1 MGGSSNCV
9 DDSKSFVLR
18 RVLRQDGT
26 PDLQAATA
34 ALPTWRAGLDE
45 AESGSFVY
53 VVLQVLCNLPEFIIA
68 FLDEPLAEP
77 ALKQELR
84 RLSAFFAWSFRR
96 TLFPTP
102 VTRHLRDMFPQIMAT
117 QDASEVFL
125 ALANKLW
132 PAGGI
137 LGTQIEGGREQP
149 LGCVYITADQIAAGK
164 SLEEACEHAL
174 DLKTDRPRYI
184 ASPPR
189 VWCFVLRH
197 PDKWSFQLS
206 IPEKMAL
213 DPFLDTEEAK
223 TFREARE
230 CLQQGGLKEKAALLR
245 ELQESE
251 RAGHKQIY
259 SLRAAILR
267 PDDRMT
273 GHEVCYVSAQDG
285 QWLRCENELCAEVAF
300 ADVAQDLAPSSALL
314 TLLAQTR
321 TPLMLFYTPEERP
334 DVEDVLTGTSREVR
348 LDNDGLRIRAPAD
361 VDLLVLHRLSLM
373 AKDVAQGS
381 PSDSRDPS
389 HQQGRPE
396 AQVTALYLERAS
408 RLWGVSLPRLARLA
422 QDSGKRVDQSQL
434 DRHFEIF
441 DQYCIHAVRVAKTLR
456 ETAEGPSV
464 VTMLSR
470 LASLFVLLHKAT
482 TPWERSRLRSSL
494 KRDLEYWLTR
504 VDSLGVKQQTY
515 LDLLLRVL
523 PVTEEE
529 EATWQR
535 QRKDELELALRRFP
549 KAVEQLH
556 VSVGLSSRPDFKPKD
571 AWKAFC
577 VHPCT
582 CKGLP
587 DTLRD
592 LLAA

>member
-1 MGGSSNCV
+1 MGGNSNRV
-9 DDSKSFVLR
+9 DVSKSFVLR
-18 RVLRQDGT
+18 RILRPEGE

-45 AESGSFVY
+45 AESGSFVN
-53 VVLQVLCNLPEFIIA
+53 VVLQVLGNMPEFIIA

-77 ALKQELR
+77 ALKLELR

-96 TLFPTP
+96 ALFPTP
-102 VTRHLRDMFPQIMAT
+102 VTQHLRDMFPLIMAT

-164 SLEEACEHAL
+164 SLQEACEHAL

-189 VWCFVLRH
+189 VWCFVLQH

-213 DPFLDTEEAK
+213 DPFLDTKEAK
-223 TFREARE
+223 TFRDARE
-230 CLQQGGLKEKAALLR
+230 CLQ
-245 ELQESE
+245 ESE
-251 RAGHKQIY
+251 HKHFY
-259 SLRAAILR
+259 CLRAAILR
-267 PDDRMT
+267 QDDRTT

-285 QWLRCENELCAEVAF
+285 QWLRCEHELCVEVAF
-300 ADVAQDLAPSSALL
+300 ADVAQDLAPSCALL
-314 TLLAQTR
+314 PLLAQTR

-334 DVEDVLTGTSREVR
+334 DVEDVLSGTIREVR
-348 LDNDGLRIRAPAD
+348 LDNDSLRTRAPAD

-389 HQQGRPE
+389 LRSAAHLAHQQGRPE

-422 QDSGKRVDQSQL
+422 QGSGKRVDQSQL

-441 DQYCIHAVRVAKTLR
+441 DQYCVHAVSVAKTLR
-456 ETAEGPSV
+456 ETAEDPSV
-464 VTMLSR
+464 VTMQSR

-482 TPWERSRLRSSL
+482 TPWERSRLRSNL

-515 LDLLLRVL
+515 LDLLLRAL

-535 QRKDELELALRRFP
+535 QRKDELELALQQFP

-587 DTLRD
+587 DALRD
-592 LLAA
+592 LLAV